1 LKLLDPGDWTPLSFD
16 WVAGLNE
23 VRWDMSVWAETPALR
38 LGVLVVVLGLLIAAG
53 FYLVSIF
60 RDYSADDQD
69 EAAKVLANLEEM
81 HRRGDISDQEF
92 RSIQASTHR
101 PPAGSRSPKQSTT
114 MDDCPPNRTT

>member
-1 LKLLDPGDWTPLSFD
+1 MLDPGNWTPLSFA
-16 WVAGLNE
+16 WEAGLNE
-23 VRWDMSVWAETPALR
+23 VRWDMPVWTETPALR

-69 EAAKVLANLEEM
+69 ESAKVLANLEEM

-92 RSIQASTHR
+92 RSIQASTQL
-101 PPAGSRSPKQSTT
+101 PPVRSRSPNESTSI
-114 MDDCPPNRTT
+114 DGSPRNSK